1 MNIKQS
7 QLEVRGIPVEVVRKD
22 IKNLHISVY
31 PPHGRVRV
39 SAPLRFDDEAVRLA
53 VVSRLGW
60 IRRQQKGFETQGRQ
74 SEREMITGESHYY
87 AGKRYLLNVIEQD
100 TPPSVKLVRKTT
112 MELRV
117 RPGAGREK
125 REEVLYEWYRRR
137 MKEQIPQLISKW
149 ETEIGVEVA
158 DWGVKKMKTRWGTC
172 NIDVRRVWLN
182 LELAKKPPECLE
194 YILVHEITHL
204 LERLHNDRF
213 RDYMDRFLPQWRI
226 YRDKLNHEP
235 LAHEGWEY

>member
-1 MNIKQS
+1 MNIKQH

-31 PPHGRVRV
+31 PPNGRVRV
-39 SAPLRFDDEAVRLA
+39 AAPLRFDDEAVRLA

-60 IRRQQKGFETQGRQ
+60 IRRQQKRFEKQGRQ
-74 SEREMITGESHYY
+74 SEREMVTGESHYY
-87 AGKRYLLNVIEQD
+87 AGKRHLLNVIELD
-100 TPPSVKLVRKTT
+100 KSPSVKLAGKTT
-112 MELRV
+112 MELRI

-158 DWGVKKMKTRWGTC
+158 DWGVKRMKTRWGTC
-172 NIDVRRVWLN
+172 NIQARRVWLN

-194 YILVHEITHL
+194 YILVHEMTHL
-204 LERLHNDRF
+204 LVRLHNDRF
-213 RDYMDRFLPQWRI
+213 REYMDRFLPNWRLL
-226 YRDKLNHEP
+226 RDKLNREP
-235 LAHEGWEY
+235 LAHEGWDY